1 MSDTIFA
8 LSSGSPPAAIAV
20 VRVSGPSTHAALERL
35 AGPLPPPRRAVLRTL
50 RDTAGEVLDE
60 ALVLSFPGPASATG
74 EDCGEL
80 HCHGG
85 RAVVGA
91 VCEALASMPGLR
103 AAEPG
108 EFTRRAFANG
118 RIDLAQAEALGD
130 LLAAE
135 TELQRRAA
143 QAGVGG
149 ALSKQV
155 EHWRDEV
162 LALSAIVEAA
172 LDFAEEDGADALP
185 ADFGERRTELRQAL
199 EDALARPPA
208 ERLRDGIRVVLAGP
222 PNSGKSSL
230 FNALLGDGAAIT
242 SPLAGTTRDVLERP
256 VAFDGVPFVLVDTA
270 GLHEGGAD
278 PIEEIGMARARDQL
292 ERSDIVLWLGPEG
305 EGPDGAIEVQ
315 SRCDEQTGPH
325 KQRPDHLVSS
335 LTGAGLGALEAD
347 LVGRARALLPK
358 PNAAAVNARQAAL
371 LRDASE
377 ALAESGGGD
386 LLIVAETLR
395 TARSSFDRLLG
406 RSGVEDMLDTLF
418 GRFCIG
424 K

>member
-50 RDTAGEVLDE
+50 RDTAGEMLDE

-108 EFTRRAFANG
+108 EFIRRAFANG

-162 LALSAIVEAA
+162 LALSAILEAA
-172 LDFAEEDGADALP
+172 LDFAEEDGADTLP

-199 EDALARPPA
+199 EDALARPQA

-270 GLHEGGAD
+270 GLHEGAAD

-315 SRCDEQTGPH
+315 SRCDKQTAPH
-325 KQRPDHLVSS
+325 KQRSDHLVSS

-371 LRDASE
+371 LREASE

-386 LLIVAETLR
+386 LLIVAESLR